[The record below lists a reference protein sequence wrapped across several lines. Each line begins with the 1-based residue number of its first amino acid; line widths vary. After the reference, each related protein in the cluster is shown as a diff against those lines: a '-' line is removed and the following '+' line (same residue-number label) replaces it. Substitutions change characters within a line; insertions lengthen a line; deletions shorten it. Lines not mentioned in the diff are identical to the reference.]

1 MSEQNPDC
9 GDGFGLGVGDADGE
23 AEADT
28 EADGDTEAEAVTE
41 TEGDAGPGVGM
52 HGAFIVQPF
61 FAATLPTW
69 LVGELLVDGVFEVCF
84 VDWSPLDLV
93 AIHVVTM
100 ISTRSSGPASMSRRR
115 Q

>member
-9 GDGFGLGVGDADGE
+9 GDGFGLGVGDAE
-23 AEADT
+23 A
-28 EADGDTEAEAVTE
+28 EADGDTEAEAEAEAVTE

-61 FAATLPTW
+61 FAATFPTW
-69 LVGELLVDGVFEVCF
+69 LVGELLVDGVFDVCF

-100 ISTRSSGPASMSRRR
+100 IRTRSSGPASMSRRR